1 MGLTSL
7 LGVMLWVSIIGV
19 DEIKMGPKQH
29 EIVEINMENKVF
41 LIHFYI
47 VF

>member
-1 MGLTSL
+1 
-7 LGVMLWVSIIGV
+7 
-19 DEIKMGPKQH
+19 MGPKQH